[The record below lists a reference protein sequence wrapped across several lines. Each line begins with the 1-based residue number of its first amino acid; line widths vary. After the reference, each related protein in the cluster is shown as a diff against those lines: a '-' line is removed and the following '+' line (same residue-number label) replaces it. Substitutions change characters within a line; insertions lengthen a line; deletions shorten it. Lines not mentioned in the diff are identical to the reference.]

1 MGLLDKL
8 KIRRSGDKKKT
19 ATQEK
24 VKVDKK
30 SASAKASADKEEK
43 QETVVTPD
51 GRLINVQKK
60 GEAKTKKAKTKK
72 EDTGEA
78 YRVLIKPLITEKG
91 SSLGIFNKYIFEV
104 ATHTGKIEIK
114 KAIKKVY
121 GVDPIKVNIINILG
135 KKVRYGRT
143 EGRTKHWKKAVVT
156 LPQGQKIDVQEGL

>member
-8 KIRRSGDKKKT
+8 KIKRFGGKKKEER
-19 ATQEK
+19 QEK
-24 VKVDKK
+24 IKVDKK
-30 SASAKASADKEEK
+30 SASAKASADKKER

-51 GRLINVQKK
+51 GRLVNVQKK
-60 GEAKTKKAKTKK
+60 GEAKPKKVKPKK
-72 EDTGEA
+72 DDTGDA

-104 ATHTGKIEIK
+104 ASHTSKIEIK

-121 GVDPIKVNIINILG
+121 GVDPIKVNIMNVLG

-143 EGRTKHWKKAVVT
+143 EGRTKHWKKAVIT
-156 LPQGQKIDVQEGL
+156 LPQGQKIDIQEGL

>member
-8 KIRRSGDKKKT
+8 KIKKFGAKKK
-19 ATQEK
+19 AAGQEK
-24 VKVDKK
+24 VKVDSKK
-30 SASAKASADKEEK
+30 TEKIGEK
-43 QETVVTPD
+43 QEAVVTPD
-51 GRLINVQKK
+51 GRLVNAPKK
-60 GEAKTKKAKTKK
+60 GEAKTKKAKPKK

-104 ATHTGKIEIK
+104 APRTSKIEIK

-156 LPQGQKIDVQEGL
+156 LPQGQKIDIQEGL

>member
-8 KIRRSGDKKKT
+8 KIKKFGDKKKK
-19 ATQEK
+19 EK
-24 VKVDKK
+24 V
-30 SASAKASADKEEK
+30 EEK

-51 GRLINVQKK
+51 GRLVNVQKK
-60 GEAKTKKAKTKK
+60 GEAKPKKAKLKK
-72 EDTGEA
+72 DDTGEA
-78 YRVLIKPLITEKG
+78 YRVLVKPLITEKG
-91 SSLGIFNKYIFEV
+91 SSLGMFNKYIFEV
-104 ATHTGKIEIK
+104 TPHTNKIEIK